1 MARAGTLS
9 AVPCSEKNSVS
20 LIFSSE
26 EFSASEDVFASTAE
40 LCSDNFLCFPHY
52 GSNHGI
58 AVTFCCFMHL
68 LTLLFDSLI
77 LTCLY

>member
-9 AVPCSEKNSVS
+9 AVPCSERNSVS

-26 EFSASEDVFASTAE
+26 EFSASEEVFASTAE

-52 GSNHGI
+52 GTMG
-58 AVTFCCFMHL
+58 L
-68 LTLLFDSLI
+68 LSPFVVLC
-77 LTCLY
+77 TC